1 MNKIKMVCITT
12 AILATTSIYAQSSSE
27 TKTTLPYGDNPNI
40 FKVLAYKTG
49 QAVQNTAEKVGNAT
63 EKGINKIKPKV
74 GETWDNTKTYTTEQ
88 AEIARDTTRKG
99 IDTAVKKVNETK
111 DNIVG
116 TSAGNVPIERGNLSD
131 ASMSS
136 VPRPTTVTAPVITVT
151 SPVITAPPIAPE
163 QNASAQEEPEITKQ
177 SLPLNNSSSK
187 QTTSNDD
194 VGVPR

>member
-88 AEIARDTTRKG
+88 AEIARNTTRKG

-116 TSAGNVPIERGNLSD
+116 TSGGNVPIERGNLSD

-136 VPRPTTVTAPVITVT
+136 VPSPTTVTAPVIT
-151 SPVITAPPIAPE
+151 APPIAPA

-177 SLPLNNSSSK
+177 SLPLNNASAK